1 MKKIDNKYF
10 KRIFHIGLITLAAVF
25 VSCENE
31 LDINND
37 PNNPTEV
44 PFVTLL
50 SAAEVNLAYTLGG
63 DGTRMPASIVQ
74 HYSGHRGQPLN
85 FGQYNITSGD
95 TDGLWASL
103 YDVLIDLRSIEDQ
116 TKISGDNL
124 TLGISRVLQVYTF
137 SVATDIFGDIPY
149 TESLKGLANIT
160 PAYDKQETIYPALLI
175 VLDQAIVNIKSN
187 AGVNPGSAD
196 LIYGGN
202 VTQWEAFA
210 NSLKLR
216 LLNHLSKRNPTQ
228 ALTFLQTNPLLI
240 TRSTTTTTNNAQV
253 KFTDIATGANPIYQ
267 FDVLSGRK
275 DQAVCS
281 TLVDNMKAL
290 SDPRLTLY
298 FLPVKNNGSGL
309 KGQYLGNLPGQD
321 LDDSGENLFSRVGPA
336 YASINSPVTFI
347 SAAEVEFIKSE
358 IYFRAG
364 DLAKSKT
371 AYEQAITNDCNA
383 VEDNVKAAKIEP
395 FIEAGI
401 DHIVNSDIAT
411 YIANPSVA
419 YNNTLQRIMN
429 QKWIAMYQASYESFV
444 DWRRTGFPVLTPPAT
459 NRTNGVTPRRL
470 PYPQKEINVN
480 GASLAAGPG
489 VPIPYVTL
497 TTKVWW
503 DN

>member
-25 VSCENE
+25 VSCDNE

-44 PFVTLL
+44 PYATLL
-50 SAAEVNLAYTLGG
+50 SAAEVNLAYTFGG

-85 FGQYNITSGD
+85 YGQYNITSAD
-95 TDGLWASL
+95 TDGLWASI
-103 YDVLIDLRSIEDQ
+103 YDILIDLRSIEDQ
-116 TKISGDNL
+116 TRTSGDNVY
-124 TLGISRVLQVYTF
+124 LGASQILQVYTF
-137 SVATDIFGDIPY
+137 SVATDLFGDIPY
-149 TESLKGLANIT
+149 SESLKGASNIT
-160 PAYDKQETIYPALLI
+160 PAYDKQDAIYASFLTI
-175 VLDQAIVNIKSN
+175 LDQAIVNVKSN
-187 AGVNPGSAD
+187 AGAKPGTAD
-196 LIYGGN
+196 LLYSGDIAK
-202 VTQWEAFA
+202 WEAFG

-228 ALTFLQTNPLLI
+228 ALAFLQTNPLLI
-240 TRSTTTTTNNAQV
+240 STNANNAKV
-253 KFTDIATGANPIYQ
+253 SFGNIATNANPIYQ

-275 DQAVCS
+275 DQAVAS
-281 TLVDNMKAL
+281 TIIENMKSL
-290 SDPRLTLY
+290 NDPRLSLY
-298 FLPVKNNGSGL
+298 FLPVKNNGAGL
-309 KGQYLGNLPGQD
+309 AGQYLGNLPGQD

-336 YASINSPVTFI
+336 FASINSAVTLI
-347 SAAEVEFIKSE
+347 SASEVEFIKAE
-358 IYFRAG
+358 VYFRAG
-364 DLAKSKT
+364 DLANSKI
-371 AYEQAITNDCNA
+371 AYDKAITNDFAA
-383 VEDNVKAAKIEP
+383 VGATDAT
-395 FIEAGI
+395 
-401 DHIVNSDIAT
+401 T
-411 YIANPSVA
+411 YIANPLVT

-429 QKWIAMYQASYESFV
+429 QKWITMFQASYESFV
-444 DWRRTGFPVLTPPAT
+444 DWRRTGFPVLTSPAT

-489 VPIPYVTL
+489 IPVPYVTL